1 MIQKCIDPICSNF
14 SPVQPLPCSGVGSA
28 PSVPPSPVPTEPRDP
43 DTFCVPPHGI
53 FGDAGAERSPALGCR
68 CSLGVTRLP
77 ASCRRAPAAEAS
89 GKAGAGGLA
98 HPLPTEPAGRNG
110 VCGMC
115 WGHPSAAKHGT
126 RYQPR
131 HPAPAP
137 PVFNGHT
144 RSEADMTRFCV

>member
-28 PSVPPSPVPTEPRDP
+28 PSVSPSPVPTEPRDP

-68 CSLGVTRLP
+68 CSLGGTRLP
-77 ASCRRAPAAEAS
+77 ASCRRTPAAEAS

-98 HPLPTEPAGRNG
+98 HPLPTEP
-110 VCGMC
+110 
-115 WGHPSAAKHGT
+115 AAKHGT